1 MKKIIVKLVL
11 MASLLS
17 TLLAFSASIKNIEIL
32 GLNVISRGTV
42 LSYLPVEVG
51 DVYDAQTSSKIIRV
65 LYKTQFFKDI
75 EVTEEEQILKIKV
88 TENPHIKYVDFLN
101 NSEKVLDKDT
111 VKKVLISNKPSNSLS
126 VFTLLPKM
134 RIVLIRA
141 ISPSAMSSS
150 IPTLF

>member
-51 DVYDAQTSSKIIRV
+51 DDYDAQTSSKIIRV
-65 LYKTQFFKDI
+65 LYKTQFFKH
-75 EVTEEEQILKIKV
+75 T
-88 TENPHIKYVDFLN
+88 
-101 NSEKVLDKDT
+101 
-111 VKKVLISNKPSNSLS
+111 
-126 VFTLLPKM
+126 
-134 RIVLIRA
+134 A
-141 ISPSAMSSS
+141 
-150 IPTLF
+150 